1 MQKRFRIP
9 EGILMGIQTGKL
21 TGPRKGKKFLSFQ
34 KVSFCFLFLISAM
47 ISAGAGAS
55 EPLPWQMYFQPPA
68 TPVMEKI
75 IDFHNLMLVV
85 EVLIVIFV
93 LVLLLI
99 IIFKFNAKAN
109 PTPSKTSH
117 NTPLEV
123 IWTVVPII
131 ILIVFAVP
139 SMKLLFF
146 MDKAQNP
153 EMTLKVIGHQ
163 WYWSYQYPD
172 NGNFEFDSNIVP
184 DEEIK
189 GDQRRLLEVDNRV
202 VLPVDTE
209 IRILM
214 TSDDVIHN
222 WAVPAFG
229 IKLDTVPGRTNET
242 WVKITKP
249 GTYYGQCSELC
260 GVNHGFMPVAIDAVS
275 KENFKKW
282 VAMAQKEFAKV
293 DEAPAGKPTVKAA
306 KTTPAESALELAQI
320 EQSRR

>member
-1 MQKRFRIP
+1 MLKWR
-9 EGILMGIQTGKL
+9 GILNGVQSTFQTRLHSKQ
-21 TGPRKGKKFLSFQ
+21 KFLTLQNFSLSLMFMVAAL
-34 KVSFCFLFLISAM
+34 VST
-47 ISAGAGAS
+47 GAGAS
-55 EPLPWQMYFQPPA
+55 EPKPWQMYFQPAA

-75 IDFHNLMLVV
+75 VDFHNLMLVV
-85 EVLIVIFV
+85 EVLIVLFVMAIMLIIFV
-93 LVLLLI
+93 
-99 IIFKFNAKAN
+99 KFNAKAN

-117 NTPLEV
+117 HTGLEV
-123 IWTVVPII
+123 IWTVVPIV

-184 DEEIK
+184 DDEIK

-202 VLPVDTE
+202 VLPVNTK
-209 IRILM
+209 IRVLM

-242 WVKITKP
+242 WVEITKP

-260 GVNHGFMPVAIDAVS
+260 GVNHGFMPIAIDAVS
-275 KENFKKW
+275 KADFKKW
-282 VAMAQKEFAKV
+282 VAKAQKEHAKV
-293 DEAPAGKPTVKAA
+293 DDK
-306 KTTPAESALELAQI
+306 PAEISVKVAQI
-320 EQSRR
+320 EPARR